1 MNLPSSRRLLPVLLC
16 LGSTGCALPPAS
28 APDAPPATTVVVPLD
43 LSRHG
48 FQLTTARKV
57 ERGKGATDVTRSFDY
72 EGQIFAFAAI
82 TWPPGSPGGAP
93 EIGVRWYND
102 KGLVSEQKRRVSL
115 DKPPHYVSFATTG
128 LALGACGCRVDLLAN
143 GQVVASQPF
152 AVNPR

>member
-1 MNLPSSRRLLPVLLC
+1 MTPIPTRWLLPALAC
-16 LGSTGCALPPAS
+16 LSVAGCAVQPTAAPGAPAAPPAS
-28 APDAPPATTVVVPLD
+28 APLD
-43 LSRHG
+43 LSRYS

-82 TWPPGSPGGAP
+82 TWPPGTPGAAP
-93 EIGVRWYND
+93 EIGVRWYNE
-102 KGLVSEQKRRVSL
+102 KGLVSEHKRRL
-115 DKPPHYVSFATTG
+115 AMDKPPHYVWFTISG
-128 LALGACGCRVDLLAN
+128 LAMGACGCRVELLAD